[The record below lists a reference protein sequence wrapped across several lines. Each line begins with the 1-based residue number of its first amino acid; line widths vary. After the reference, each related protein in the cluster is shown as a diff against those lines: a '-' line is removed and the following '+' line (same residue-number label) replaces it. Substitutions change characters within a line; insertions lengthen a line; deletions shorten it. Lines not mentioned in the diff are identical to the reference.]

1 LPEGAARF
9 IAVRSDADRIHTCF
23 LEQQGERL
31 NVHDIVHERD
41 GTKWGMKV
49 SSYPKLRLAPAAV
62 AAMLQRVGL
71 EPTVGAGPRGMTT
84 VTATRR

>member
-1 LPEGAARF
+1 
-9 IAVRSDADRIHTCF
+9 
-23 LEQQGERL
+23 
-31 NVHDIVHERD
+31 
-41 GTKWGMKV
+41 MKV